1 MRVASTLRVLSLPA
15 AVALG
20 AALAV
25 ACSDGAPV
33 GPDPLQPAFKKQGK
47 GGSVHPN
54 HDDSPDQSCTNWGA
68 GYVLVAVNPGSGV
81 DDDGD
86 GWVCKYKKP

>member
-25 ACSDGAPV
+25 ACSDGAPM
-33 GPDPLQPAFKKQGK
+33 GPDPLQPAFKMQGK
-47 GGSVHPN
+47 GGSIAT
-54 HDDSPDQSCTNWGA
+54 SSTRR
-68 GYVLVAVNPGSGV
+68 GSNV
-81 DDDGD
+81 RD
-86 GWVCKYKKP
+86 P